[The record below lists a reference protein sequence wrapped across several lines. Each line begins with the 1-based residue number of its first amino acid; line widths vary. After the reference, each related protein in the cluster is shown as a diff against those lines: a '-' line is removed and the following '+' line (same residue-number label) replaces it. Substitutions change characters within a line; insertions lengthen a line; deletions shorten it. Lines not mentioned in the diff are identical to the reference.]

1 MFIAYSLVDNFELPH
16 LRPTLQPEN
25 WSVMKMAYKQETVKE
40 EWKYTNEVRCAGE
53 GMILYPWPSISNQSS
68 NSANRPD
75 LYNSD
80 LCWTFDHTVTRWFQC
95 NEIRTIQH
103 FRDWPLEPYMPTC
116 TRHRDGCVGFN
127 FVWVWMWVCHY
138 LCNKLTNLTSMNN
151 TVYLIQ
157 TRTYIRPWLKKKRV
171 I

>member
-25 WSVMKMAYKQETVKE
+25 WSVMKMVYKQETVKE

-103 FRDWPLEPYMPTC
+103 FRDWHLEPYMPTC

-138 LCNKLTNLTSMNN
+138 LCNKLTNLTSLWI
-151 TVYLIQ
+151 TQ
-157 TRTYIRPWLKKKRV
+157 FT
-171 I
+171 